1 MKHNPAKIIPL
12 IQRPWFLYAVF
23 ALIMVCIVDLGKKY
37 ILDKKIIK
45 QPRHLVIYLSIIV
58 GFLGLIHY
66 IMDDSCNSIFSCKS
80 EMLILLFFI
89 SLCVY
94 IFNISFTTSLK
105 LSPDVTLPCI
115 MISLSI
121 IFIYLVSS
129 IYFDA
134 SPPFDWHVLLG
145 IILTVTG
152 LGIITNYF
160 KG

>member
-1 MKHNPAKIIPL
+1 MIHNPTKIIPL
-12 IQRPWFLYAVF
+12 IQRPWFFYALL
-23 ALIMVCIVDLGKKY
+23 ALLLVCVVDLGKKY
-37 ILDKKIIK
+37 ILDKNIVKH
-45 QPRHLVIYLSIIV
+45 PRHLVIYLSIIV

-66 IMDDSCNSIFSCKS
+66 VTDNSCKS
-80 EMLILLFFI
+80 IFKCKPDILIILFFI
-89 SLCVY
+89 SMCVY

-121 IFIYLVSS
+121 IIIYLISS

-134 SPPFDWHVLLG
+134 SPPFDWHILIG
-145 IILTVTG
+145 IILTVVG

>member
-1 MKHNPAKIIPL
+1 MKHSPAKIIPL

-23 ALIMVCIVDLGKKY
+23 ALILVCVVDLGKKY
-37 ILDKKIIK
+37 ILDKNIVK
-45 QPRHLVIYLSIIV
+45 QPKHLVIYLSIIV

-66 IMDDSCNSIFSCKS
+66 TMDNSCKSIFKCKS
-80 EMLILLFFI
+80 EMILLLFFI

-129 IYFDA
+129 IYFDT
-134 SPPFDWHVLLG
+134 SPPFDWHVLIG
-145 IILTVTG
+145 IILTVIG

>member
-1 MKHNPAKIIPL
+1 MIHNPTRIIPL
-12 IQRPWFLYAVF
+12 IQRPWFYYAIL
-23 ALIMVCIVDLGKKY
+23 ALLLVCVVDLGKKY
-37 ILDKKIIK
+37 ILDKNIVK

-66 IMDDSCNSIFSCKS
+66 VTDNSCKS
-80 EMLILLFFI
+80 ILKCNPDLLIILFFI
-89 SLCVY
+89 SMCIY
-94 IFNISFTTSLK
+94 IFNICFTTSLK

-115 MISLSI
+115 MVSLSI
-121 IFIYLVSS
+121 IIIYLVSS

-134 SPPFDWHVLLG
+134 SPPFDWHILVG
-145 IILTVTG
+145 IILTVMG